1 MDDGKKQ
8 QILQIAME
16 VFKEKGYTAASMQ
29 EIAEACG
36 MAKGSIY
43 KYFPSKEDLFTEVFV
58 ACHQAMFDQAREMD
72 IASRAYNLPPK
83 ERLRQNIQFQLQYM
97 LENYFFMFEFK
108 ELPIKENEKFI
119 VAWKKKRVTLLTW
132 HKDCFL
138 EAYGT
143 RIESYVWDIVTIF
156 RGILREYLSHSVQK
170 VIALPM
176 SDLAGF
182 IVERIDAI
190 VNDMLQSSTKPILR
204 ETHVYFNDLN
214 PVDAQT
220 QQQSVR
226 DFLYSFTIKVQ
237 ELAKPEP
244 IRRELLDVIGLLQKE
259 LDQEAPNQ
267 TLVHVFTTY
276 LETVPE
282 LRPFV
287 RQLNLLL

>member
-8 QILQIAME
+8 QILRIAME

-43 KYFPSKEDLFTEVFV
+43 KYFPSKEDLFTGVFV
-58 ACHQAMFDQAREMD
+58 ACHQEMFDQARERD
-72 IASRAYNLPPK
+72 IASRADDLPSK
-83 ERLRQNIQFQLQYM
+83 ERLRRKIEFQLQYM

-132 HKDCFL
+132 HKDCIL
-138 EAYGT
+138 EAYGN
-143 RIESYVWDIVTIF
+143 RIESCVWDIVAIF
-156 RGILREYLSHSVQK
+156 RGILREYLSHVVQK

-190 VNDMLQSSTKPILR
+190 VND
-204 ETHVYFNDLN
+204 
-214 PVDAQT
+214 
-220 QQQSVR
+220 
-226 DFLYSFTIKVQ
+226 
-237 ELAKPEP
+237 
-244 IRRELLDVIGLLQKE
+244 
-259 LDQEAPNQ
+259 
-267 TLVHVFTTY
+267 
-276 LETVPE
+276 
-282 LRPFV
+282 
-287 RQLNLLL
+287 